1 MSQQFNSQ
9 VFTFAKQFADNAF
22 KAQSVALGSLEKV
35 VSLQIRA
42 LESQSQSAAQFI
54 GDAFETR
61 DADGLRALWE
71 KGAAVSRENTER
83 AVALTQEIAAISQ
96 KTAETLGALV
106 QEQQQAANDAV
117 AAPVAAAKKA
127 AGVVK

>member
-1 MSQQFNSQ
+1 MSQQLNTQ
-9 VFTFAKQFADNAF
+9 VFTYAKQFLDNAF
-22 KAQSVALGSLEKV
+22 KAQSVALSSLEKV
-35 VSLQIRA
+35 VSLQVRA
-42 LESQSQSAAQFI
+42 LESQSQSAADFI
-54 GDAFETR
+54 SDALETR

-83 AVALTQEIAAISQ
+83 AVALTQEIVAISQ
-96 KTAETLGALV
+96 KTAESLGALV

-127 AGVVK
+127 AGVK